1 MEGKLISIIKI
12 LAVGFKEIIID
23 IELQEFTI
31 NSIEIDSKNNI
42 ILHRFESDM
51 DIEFLFDEISQKD
64 KDKIYK
70 ILSNLLYN

>member
-1 MEGKLISIIKI
+1 MKGKLIGVIKI

-42 ILHRFESDM
+42 ILHRFESNM